1 MPNPRTGPP
10 AALGA
15 LFCAALAAALLGCAG
30 APAERETA
38 DTSGEALEASLAADS
53 AAASGYAPAVVPI
66 GAEQILQKVKD
77 GRGATLVNLW
87 ATWCAPCRY
96 EMPAL
101 LSVARAHRGDG
112 LRLMLVSADF
122 DDQLPAVRRFLAT
135 QAVNETT
142 YIKTGDDNAFI
153 NGLHREWSGALPAT
167 LVFDADG
174 RLTEF
179 WEGAADENRFEHAV
193 IAALAE
199 TRQTEEPK

>member
-1 MPNPRTGPP
+1 V
-10 AALGA
+10 
-15 LFCAALAAALLGCAG
+15 CAGLAAALLGCAG

-38 DTSGEALEASLAADS
+38 EASAEALDASLAADS
-53 AAASGYAPAVVPI
+53 AAAASGYAPAVVPI
-66 GAEQILQKVKD
+66 AAEQILQKVKD

-87 ATWCAPCRY
+87 ATWCAPCRH

-101 LSVARAHRGDG
+101 LTVARAHREDG

-122 DDQLPAVRRFLAT
+122 DDQLPAVRRFLAS

-153 NGLHREWSGALPAT
+153 NGLHRDWSGALPAT
-167 LVFDADG
+167 LVFDASG
-174 RLTEF
+174 RLTGF

-193 IAALAE
+193 IAAIAE
-199 TRQTEEPK
+199 THPPEEPR